1 VTPSPGTLIL
11 HIDDT
16 AVRVDV
22 VGGGTYALPIGPV
35 SLISGPLGDDDPPSP
50 AELTNALG
58 FVQDH
63 VDDLVIE
70 SPSVVSA
77 PSVIAVGEHA
87 MVMARVEIGAD
98 IVPEGYE
105 LLRADADEVF
115 RTLVNETTQDRVFN
129 PGLDAAHAV
138 SVVGT
143 CCVILGIM
151 RRLDLPKLHIA
162 PSSIAPSNIA
172 PADQEAN

>member
-1 VTPSPGTLIL
+1 MNPLPGTLIV

-16 AVRVDV
+16 ALRVEV
-22 VGGGTYALPIGPV
+22 AGGGSYDLPVGPL
-35 SLISGPLGDDDPPSP
+35 SLMAGPLGDDDPPSTV
-50 AELTNALG
+50 ELTNALG

-70 SPSVVSA
+70 SPSVVAA
-77 PSVIAVGEHA
+77 PSVMVVGEHA
-87 MVMARVEIGAD
+87 MAMARVEIGAD

-115 RTLVNETTQDRVFN
+115 RTLVNETTQDRRFN
-129 PGLDAAHAV
+129 PGLGPDHVV
-138 SVVGT
+138 SIVGT

-151 RRLDLPKLHIA
+151 RRLDLQTLHIA
-162 PSSIAPSNIA
+162 PTSE
-172 PADQEAN
+172 EAN